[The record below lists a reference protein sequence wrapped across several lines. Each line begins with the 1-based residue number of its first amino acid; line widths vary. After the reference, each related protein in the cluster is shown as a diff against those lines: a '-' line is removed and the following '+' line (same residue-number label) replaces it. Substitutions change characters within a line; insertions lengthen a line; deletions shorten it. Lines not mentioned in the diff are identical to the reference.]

1 MAKRKRK
8 KIKITAAAIRRAADG
23 KSYKRGE
30 DYFRRGM
37 VYSLLTDG
45 DAIVAKVRGT
55 RNYKVRLWTEDGE
68 VEGECSCPMG
78 DMGVFCKHLV
88 AAGLTHLA
96 GGAPEMPDDGEA
108 KPRRRRKRP
117 PKPTVTLDDVRE
129 HLLQKEPVDLVEIIM
144 RQIEE
149 DDRLRKSLLM
159 EVARERPEGL
169 DTATFRAAIDAATET
184 GGFVDYHE
192 AYSFTSGV
200 ENVVDSIA
208 ELLGAGHAAE
218 VIDLTEHALRRCERA
233 LGQMDDSD
241 GGMSPILER
250 LQELHHAACL
260 KAKPEPEPLAKRLFK
275 WEIESGWDTFFGAA
289 ETYADVLG
297 EKGLAVYRKLA
308 EKLWDQMPQL
318 GPGDRR
324 SFEGLRFRI
333 TATMEALARSSGDIE
348 QLVAVK
354 ARDVSSAYRYL
365 DIAETYKQAKLPDK
379 ALEWAEKGL
388 KAFAEKDPDSR
399 LEDFLADEYHRRRRH
414 DDAMALIWGQFRRR
428 MGLESYQHLKQHAD
442 RARQW
447 PQWREKALA
456 AIRTAIEK
464 QKRESASKPQD
475 PWQAWR
481 RPADHSVLVQIFLW
495 ERDVEAAWQEA
506 QAGGCS
512 DALWMKLAGLREKDH
527 PADALDIYQR
537 QIDPIVNIK
546 KNDAYREAAKLIQKI
561 KKLMAHLGREDEF
574 PPYLESVRKTHKP
587 KRNFMAMLKDM

>member
-1 MAKRKRK
+1 MAKK

-30 DYFRRGM
+30 DYFLRGM

-45 DAIVAKVRGT
+45 DAVVAKVRGT
-55 RNYKVRLWTEDGE
+55 RNYKVRLWAEDGE

-78 DMGVFCKHLV
+78 DAGVFCKHLV

-108 KPRRRRKRP
+108 KTRRRRKRP
-117 PKPTVTLDDVRE
+117 PKPKVTLDDVRE
-129 HLLQKEPVDLVEIIM
+129 YLLQKDPAHLVEIIM
-144 RQIEE
+144 RQVEG
-149 DDRLRKSLLM
+149 DDRLRESLLM
-159 EVARERPEGL
+159 AVAKERPEGL

-184 GGFVDYHE
+184 GGFVDYRE
-192 AYSFTSGV
+192 AYAFTSGV
-200 ENVVDSIA
+200 ENAVDSIA
-208 ELLGAGHAAE
+208 ELLDAGHAAE
-218 VIDLTEHALRRCERA
+218 VIELTEHALRRCERA

-250 LQELHHAACL
+250 LQELHHAACVR
-260 KAKPEPEPLAKRLFK
+260 AKPDPEALARRLFK
-275 WEIESGWDTFFGAA
+275 WEIEGGWDTFYGAA

-324 SFEGLRFRI
+324 SFEGPRFRI
-333 TATMEALARSSGDIE
+333 TAIMEGLARASGDIE

-354 ARDVSSAYRYL
+354 ARDLSSAYRYL
-365 DIAETYKQAKLPDK
+365 DIAQTYKQAKQADK

-388 KAFAEKDPDSR
+388 RAFAEKDPDGR

-414 DDAMALIWGQFRRR
+414 DGAMALIWAQFCRR

-442 RARQW
+442 RAKQW
-447 PQWREKALA
+447 PQWREKALT
-456 AIRTAIEK
+456 AIRSAIEE
-464 QKRESASKPQD
+464 QKRESASKPKD
-475 PWQAWR
+475 TWRAWHK
-481 RPADHSVLVQIFLW
+481 PADHSVLVQIYLW

-512 DALWMKLAGLREKDH
+512 DALWMELASLRVKDH
-527 PADALDIYQR
+527 PADAVEIYQR
-537 QIDPIVNIK
+537 QIGPIVNIK
-546 KNDAYREAAKLIQKI
+546 KNDAYREAAKLIRKI
-561 KKLMAHLGREDEF
+561 EKLMAQLGREDEF

>member
-1 MAKRKRK
+1 MAKK

-45 DAIVAKVRGT
+45 EAVVAKVRGT
-55 RNYKVRLWTEDGE
+55 RNYKVSLWAEDGE

-78 DMGVFCKHLV
+78 DAGVFCKHLV

-96 GGAPEMPDDGEA
+96 GGAPEMPGGGEA

-117 PKPTVTLDDVRE
+117 PRPKVTLDDVRE
-129 HLLQKEPVDLVEIIM
+129 HLLQKDPAHLVEIIM
-144 RQIEE
+144 RQVEE
-149 DDRLRKSLLM
+149 DDRLRESLLM
-159 EVARERPEGL
+159 QVARERPEGL

-192 AYSFTSGV
+192 AYGFTSGI
-200 ENVVDSIA
+200 ENAVDSIA
-208 ELLGAGHAAE
+208 ELLDAGHAAE
-218 VIDLTEHALRRCERA
+218 VIELTEHALRRCERA

-250 LQELHHAACL
+250 LHELHHAACV
-260 KAKPEPEPLAKRLFK
+260 KANPDPEALARRLFK

-289 ETYADVLG
+289 EMYADVLG
-297 EKGLAVYRKLA
+297 AKGLAVYRKLA
-308 EKLWDQMPQL
+308 QKLWDQMPQL

-324 SFEGLRFRI
+324 SFEGPRFRI
-333 TATMEALARSSGDIE
+333 TSIMEALARASDDIE

-354 ARDVSSAYRYL
+354 ARDLSSAYRYL
-365 DIAETYKQAKLPDK
+365 DIAQTYKQAKQSDK

-414 DDAMALIWGQFRRR
+414 DDAMALIWAQFCRR

-442 RARQW
+442 RAKQW

-456 AIRTAIEK
+456 AIRTALEERK
-464 QKRESASKPQD
+464 CESASKPKD
-475 PWQAWR
+475 PWRVWHK
-481 RPADHSVLVQIFLW
+481 PADHSVLVQIYLW

-527 PADALDIYQR
+527 PADAVEIYQR
-537 QIDPIVNIK
+537 
-546 KNDAYREAAKLIQKI
+546 
-561 KKLMAHLGREDEF
+561 
-574 PPYLESVRKTHKP
+574 
-587 KRNFMAMLKDM
+587 